1 MTDTTP
7 TAHVSRSFRI
17 LVERLFDAWLDTSLL
32 GLWMF
37 GPNVRPEEIV
47 RLGNEPYV
55 GGAFSYVVR
64 RQGKEFDHIG
74 VYREIARPRRLVFT
88 WAVAQAGKSDG
99 QSIVAIDFNAIDG
112 GSELHLAHELPPQWA
127 GFVEQSAQAWTR
139 MLDALAT
146 HVTSST

>member
-1 MTDTTP
+1 MTDTKS
-7 TAHVSRSFRI
+7 TAHVSRRFTI
-17 LVERLFDAWLDTSLL
+17 PVEQLFDAWLDSSLL

-47 RLGNEPYV
+47 RLGNEPHV

-64 RQGKEFDHIG
+64 RQGKELDHIG

-88 WAVAQAGKSDG
+88 WAVAQAGKSDS
-99 QSIVAIDFNAIDG
+99 QSIVSIDFKATEG
-112 GSELHLAHELPPQWA
+112 GSELSLAHELPPQWA
-127 GFVEQSAQAWTR
+127 DFVEQSAQAWTR

-146 HVTSST
+146 HATSST